1 MGVFCMTLSLSSNA
15 LLGTD
20 YLLQL
25 LQFMWN
31 GLMDY
36 IRKENDFDKF
46 KRLIKTTRSKARLR
60 RFFFSS
66 QQDP

>member
-1 MGVFCMTLSLSSNA
+1 MGVFCMTLPLSSNV
-15 LLGTD
+15 LLGTE

-60 RFFFSS
+60 RFFSS